1 MSFFKSPWFGLVA
14 AALGGGLTYAAGAF
28 PQYAVYIAMAAT
40 VLHGLTAQSAK
51 NSPSPQLPPVK
62 S

>member
-14 AALGGGLTYAAGAF
+14 AALGGALPFAAGAF
-28 PQYAVYIAMAAT
+28 PKYASAIALLGV
-40 VLHGLTAQSAK
+40 VLHGFTAQSAK
-51 NSPSPQLPPVK
+51 NSPSPQVK